1 MKKLLQNLASEIRE
15 KAIED
20 VLGCKEQ
27 DFESQYETESGMLI
41 DYKVTCTIT
50 EEQGFE
56 EDGYCGSLQIKNLS
70 VECQMLV
77 NANCVNMPNVTS
89 ELNYYLSKLK
99 TI

>member
-20 VLGCKEQ
+20 VLGYKEEE
-27 DFESQYETESGMLI
+27 FESQYETESGILI

-50 EEQGFE
+50 EDEGHE
-56 EDGYCGSLQIKNLS
+56 SDGYCGTLEIENLF
-70 VECQMLV
+70 VECKMLV